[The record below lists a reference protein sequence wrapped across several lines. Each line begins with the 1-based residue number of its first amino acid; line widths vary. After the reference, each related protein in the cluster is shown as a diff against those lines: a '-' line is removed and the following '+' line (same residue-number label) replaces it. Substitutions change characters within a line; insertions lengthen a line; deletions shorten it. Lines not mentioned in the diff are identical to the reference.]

1 MPCWAA
7 LPPVVRNIL
16 RSEACELTDRAQSVA
31 DKLATV
37 EMESIQDYVAESAN
51 LVALHAQIVGCDGIL
66 GSMESLLSGF
76 KTDLGK
82 ISSEIRSLQEQSLG
96 MSIKLRNRKAAERRL
111 GAFVEEI
118 TVPPELIAS
127 VLDDDVSEAY
137 LERLVELD
145 RRLVG
150 AYTRPLLSST

>member
-1 MPCWAA
+1 VNECKP
-7 LPPVVRNIL
+7 L
-16 RSEACELTDRAQSVA
+16 
-31 DKLATV
+31 
-37 EMESIQDYVAESAN
+37 
-51 LVALHAQIVGCDGIL
+51 IL